1 MLLFEILGKRNC
13 GELERIAVRK
23 QFYVKIVLSSQI
35 TALTVLVTQSAS
47 GSVDVNANEKKIR
60 RFRAVL
66 CVARNPPIVI
76 IMYLSQCVYFVGVFL
91 ILYVYLFLLL
101 FLYFCIYICSFC
113 GCIFVL
119 IYFYLYILLVY
130 FCLCICIFFV
140 MGDLRELSIVWRGI
154 LQPHPVMK

>member
-66 CVARNPPIVI
+66 CVARNPPIVNFL
-76 IMYLSQCVYFVGVFL
+76 YLSQYVYFVGVFL
-91 ILYVYLFLLL
+91 ILYVYLFCIH
-101 FLYFCIYICSFC
+101 FCLFC
-113 GCIFVL
+113 GCIFVS
-119 IYFYLYILLVY
+119 ICFYLYILLVY

>member
-13 GELERIAVRK
+13 GELERIAMRK
-23 QFYVKIVLSSQI
+23 QNLCQNSFNLLSSQI
-35 TALTVLVTQSAS
+35 TALTVLLSLSQRQAVWMSMQM
-47 GSVDVNANEKKIR
+47 KKIR

-76 IMYLSQCVYFVGVFL
+76 FLYLSQYVYFVGVFL
-91 ILYVYLFLLL
+91 ILYVYLFCI
-101 FLYFCIYICSFC
+101 YFCLFC
-113 GCIFVL
+113 GCIFVS
-119 IYFYLYILLVY
+119 ICFYLYILLVY